1 MPEPRAN
8 GNLYK
13 RGDVI
18 GGIYEIYSILGRGGF
33 GVVYLALHLE
43 QKEPYALKTFRDE
56 FLNDCR
62 AREAFEKEALL
73 WVHLEQH
80 PFILAARHVREFYGR
95 LFVAMD
101 YVPPDAEGMVTLS
114 DHLRSGK
121 PLGQEQ
127 VLEWAVQFCLGM
139 EHAISHGLKCHRDI
153 KPANILICDGSIR
166 ISDFGL
172 AAATE
177 MAWRAM
183 ADPGV
188 ATLNRN
194 AASGLSFSVVHTN
207 GKASCGTPGYMPPEV
222 YRGEGADV
230 RSDIYSFGLVL
241 WQMATG
247 SPMPPFVGAF
257 RGDVETFM
265 RAAYERQMLGQAPAA
280 PSLFRAVIEQ
290 CLQPDPSRRYASFK
304 DLREVVAP
312 LFTRLTGKAVT
323 IPTIANQSAALWDSK
338 GTSLAALGRRQE
350 AIVCYDKA
358 LALNSK
364 DPRIWSN
371 KGFLL
376 HQLRCYEEGIYC
388 YDRALALEQRLGG
401 IWGNKAASLAAVG
414 RYDDA
419 IACHD
424 KALALD
430 PGRAALWSD
439 KGSALHSARRFREAI
454 ACFDKATAIDPRFV
468 GAWANKGVALASL
481 GSHEDAIACYKH
493 ALGIDPQDSDAL
505 YHLSR
510 AFSTVG
516 RHEDADRAFD
526 AAKGANPRDG
536 SMWLRKAEHFN
547 AEGRF
552 EEAIACYDEALR
564 IEPRNVSV
572 LQNKGSTLVSLRRY
586 SEALEC
592 YNAALAIVPADPRHW
607 FNKAYAED
615 QLGRGATCVRAY
627 RRFIELAPV
636 QYSEQI
642 SIAQKRIMELDAS

>member
-1 MPEPRAN
+1 M
-8 GNLYK
+8 
-13 RGDVI
+13 
-18 GGIYEIYSILGRGGF
+18 GGF

-43 QKEPYALKTFRDE
+43 QQEPYALKTFRDE

-101 YVPPDAEGMVTLS
+101 FVPPDAEGRVTLS
-114 DHLRSGK
+114 DHLRKGK
-121 PLGQEQ
+121 PLGQGQ

-139 EHAISHGLKCHRDI
+139 EHANSHGIKCHRDI
-153 KPANILICDGSIR
+153 KPANILICNGSIR

-177 MAWRAM
+177 MAWRAT

-188 ATLNRN
+188 ATLSRN
-194 AASGLSFSVVHTN
+194 AASSLSFSMVHTD

-247 SPMPPFVGAF
+247 SSMPPFVGSF

-265 RAAYERQMLGQAPAA
+265 RTAYERQMLGQVPAA

-323 IPTIANQSAALWDSK
+323 IPSVANQSAALWDTK
-338 GTSLAALGRRQE
+338 GSSLAALGRRQD

-376 HQLRCYEEGIYC
+376 QQLGCYEEGIYC

-401 IWGNKAASLAAVG
+401 IWGNKAASLAAIG

-424 KALALD
+424 KALALE
-430 PGRAALWSD
+430 PERAALWSD
-439 KGSALHSARRFREAI
+439 KGVALKLAGRYREAV
-454 ACFDKATAIDPRFV
+454 ACYDKATAIDPRFV
-468 GAWANKGVALASL
+468 EAWANKGVALASL

-493 ALGIDPQDSDAL
+493 ALGIDPQDSKALYNIGLSFVALGRPRDAIRAYDASLKINPQYAEVWYAKANSLDAL
-505 YHLSR
+505 GS
-510 AFSTVG
+510 
-516 RHEDADRAFD
+516 AD
-526 AAKGANPRDG
+526 
-536 SMWLRKAEHFN
+536 
-547 AEGRF
+547 
-552 EEAIACYDEALR
+552 EAIFCYDNALR
-564 IEPRNVSV
+564 INPHYVEAWE
-572 LQNKGSTLVSLRRY
+572 NKGGTLVSAQRY
-586 SEALEC
+586 REALEC
-592 YNAALAIVPADPRHW
+592 YDAALAIDSNDPRRW

-615 QLGRGATCVRAY
+615 QLGNVVACVRNY
-627 RRFIELAPV
+627 HRFIEMAPA
-636 QYSEQI
+636 QFAEQI
-642 SIAQKRIMELDAS
+642 SYAQRRIRELDGR